1 MKELIKK
8 GKEYYKKYRE
18 GLTYLIAGGIATILN
33 IGVFALLT
41 YGFKINYEISNIIA
55 IIVAVLF
62 QYISNKFFVF
72 KTKTNT
78 YKESIKEFIS
88 FIACRLVTMVMDQVM
103 MKIGVDILGINE
115 LFMKILVNI
124 IVIIVN
130 YIFSKLIIFKNKK
143 DKN

>member
-72 KTKTNT
+72 V
-78 YKESIKEFIS
+78 SIGDVDGAMWQVS
-88 FIACRLVTMVMDQVM
+88 FAITPFGLC
-103 MKIGVDILGINE
+103 
-115 LFMKILVNI
+115 
-124 IVIIVN
+124 
-130 YIFSKLIIFKNKK
+130 SKG
-143 DKN
+143 